1 MVGTAQTLPLPT
13 LPNQKYFGN
22 LFSLCRI
29 QPQYPVIGE
38 HHAPGPDTA
47 NRARRIRRHRAGA
60 AGAGRDEAAVRAI
73 MQANNR
79 RLYRLARGILRS
91 DSEAEDVV
99 QEAYVRAFTHLESF
113 RGDSSLSTWLSR
125 IAMNEALGRLRRR
138 RPAVEL
144 DALPQGALEA
154 EIIQFPLSAAA
165 DPEKS
170 MAQREIQAVVEHAID
185 ELPEAFRLVFIT
197 RVIEG
202 MNVEETAEILSLK
215 PETVKSRLHRA
226 RNMLRDI
233 VERKIGPVVMEAF
246 PFAGKRCERLTDAVL
261 KRLDF

>member
-1 MVGTAQTLPLPT
+1 MRHAQIPQIAPLE
-13 LPNQKYFGN
+13 
-22 LFSLCRI
+22 SS
-29 QPQYPVIGE
+29 
-38 HHAPGPDTA
+38 DTELVR
-47 NRARRIRRHRAGA
+47 RALA
-60 AGAGRDEAAVRAI
+60 RDETAVRTI

-79 RLYRLARGILRS
+79 RLYRLARGILRN

-144 DALPQGALEA
+144 DSLPQGALEA

-185 ELPEAFRLVFIT
+185 ELPEPFRLVFIT

-202 MNVEETAEILSLK
+202 MNVEETAEILSLR

-233 VERKIGPVVMEAF
+233 VEKKIGPVVMEAF

-261 KRLDF
+261 KRLDFSATESGGPSSFETPLRGSSG